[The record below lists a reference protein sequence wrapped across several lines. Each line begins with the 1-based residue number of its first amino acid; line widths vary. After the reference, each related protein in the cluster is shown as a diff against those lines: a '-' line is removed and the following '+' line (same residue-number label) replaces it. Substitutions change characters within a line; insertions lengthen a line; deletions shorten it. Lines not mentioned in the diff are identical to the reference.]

1 MYYSLQA
8 DQLALCQGQVKHG
21 FGQVKIMKEFV

>member
-1 MYYSLQA
+1 MLLLQA
-8 DQLALCQGQVKHG
+8 DQPALCLGQVKHG